1 MPFKVNIS
9 HKGKTLK
16 LETES
21 EVPVGKAIGEAINGK
36 DISADLEGYE
46 LLIKGTSDISG
57 FPGKQGLEGAGYHR
71 ELLTKGFGM
80 KDARKGMRLRKT
92 LRGQEISLKTSQIN
106 TIVVKEGKKKF
117 EDLLPKKEVKEE
129 EGKEKVMEEKKE
141 AAKAQ

>member
-1 MPFKVNIS
+1 MPFKINVS

-16 LETES
+16 LETDS
-21 EVPVGKAIGEAINGK
+21 EAVVGKAIGEAIKGEH
-36 DISADLEGYE
+36 ISADLDGYE

-80 KDARKGMRLRKT
+80 KDSRKGIRLRKT

-117 EDLLPKKEVKEE
+117 EELLPKKEAKA
-129 EGKEKVMEEKKE
+129 EEK
-141 AAKAQ
+141 AAN

>member
-1 MPFKVNIS
+1 MPFKINVS

-16 LETES
+16 LETDS
-21 EVPVGKAIGEAINGK
+21 EAVVGKAIGETIKGEH
-36 DISADLEGYE
+36 ISADLEGYE

-80 KDARKGMRLRKT
+80 KDSRKGIRLRKT

-117 EDLLPKKEVKEE
+117 EDLLPKKEAKA
-129 EGKEKVMEEKKE
+129 EEKPNSE
-141 AAKAQ
+141 